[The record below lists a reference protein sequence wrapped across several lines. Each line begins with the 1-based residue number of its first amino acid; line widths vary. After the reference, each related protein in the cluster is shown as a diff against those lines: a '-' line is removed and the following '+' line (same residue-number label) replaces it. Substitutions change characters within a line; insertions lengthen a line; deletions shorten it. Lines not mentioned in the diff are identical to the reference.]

1 MQMCY
6 LDEVSMLVLG
16 PSKKRRSHAHVNDPL
31 RHVTQPYKYVS
42 DQHGH
47 HHTSTFDVS
56 NPSNKSHSA
65 STTHRPHFRIST
77 PPHITTTDKRRA
89 IILTKQNIQT
99 QNKTK
104 QNKNAHTLSLS
115 HTHTHPDWSELVD
128 ALSLPLTKLKTK
140 IKIKREART
149 CTPQTKT
156 QMQSTKTHTH
166 CS

>member
-1 MQMCY
+1 MIEKRILNHAERYMQMCY

-104 QNKNAHTLSLS
+104 QNKINKVIPFHQESKDESKMHTL
-115 HTHTHPDWSELVD
+115 THGRVYP
-128 ALSLPLTKLKTK
+128 KLK
-140 IKIKREART
+140 
-149 CTPQTKT
+149 
-156 QMQSTKTHTH
+156 
-166 CS
+166 